1 MEKIFQKFS
10 PTHIIHLAARAGVRA
25 SIDDPLVYVHSN
37 VRGTTTLLEL
47 ARKYQCKHFVYASSS
62 SVYGGSKK
70 EVFCETDVINAP
82 VSPYAATKV
91 ACELLASTYSHLYD
105 LPTAGLRFFTVY
117 GPRGRP
123 DMAPYKFLHRIFNG
137 VAIDQY
143 GDGTSERDY
152 TYVGDIV
159 DGVVRACDRP
169 LGCQVYNLGNGR
181 PISLKRF
188 IQISSQ
194 CAMKDVKINVM
205 PMQPGD
211 VPRTCANIEKAK
223 KLLGYNPKV
232 KFEEGMKL
240 TLNGIKMQI
249 SQNNFL
255 YL

>member
-1 MEKIFQKFS
+1 M
-10 PTHIIHLAARAGVRA
+10 
-25 SIDDPLVYVHSN
+25 
-37 VRGTTTLLEL
+37 
-47 ARKYQCKHFVYASSS
+47 CCSS
-62 SVYGGSKK
+62 
-70 EVFCETDVINAP
+70 D
-82 VSPYAATKV
+82 
-91 ACELLASTYSHLYD
+91 
-105 LPTAGLRFFTVY
+105 
-117 GPRGRP
+117 
-123 DMAPYKFLHRIFNG
+123 
-137 VAIDQY
+137 
-143 GDGTSERDY
+143 
-152 TYVGDIV
+152 VGDIV

-240 TLNGIKMQI
+240 TAEWYKNANLSK
-249 SQNNFL
+249 
-255 YL
+255 